1 VPDIVDFAK
10 GLRAL
15 LADGGTLTIE
25 IPHLLRLIQGGEYDT
40 IYHEHF
46 SYVSL
51 LTTQRVL
58 ATAGL
63 TVVDVE
69 ELPTHGGSL
78 RTWSMPT
85 ETATPPTEAVARVLG
100 DEARAGLD
108 TLEGH
113 RGFADSVA
121 RVRDDLVEF
130 LVACRRGGKRV
141 VAYGAPGKGNTLLN
155 HCGIRSDL
163 VEFSVDRNPFKH
175 GKFLPGTHIPIHP
188 VEALAEA
195 RPDYVLVMP
204 WNLRREIGSQLDY
217 VAEWRGKLVV
227 ALPELEV
234 FAPGHGG

>member
-1 VPDIVDFAK
+1 V
-10 GLRAL
+10 
-15 LADGGTLTIE
+15 ADDGHVSIE
-25 IPHLLRLIQGGEYDT
+25 IPHLLRLIEGREYDT

-58 ATAGL
+58 AAAGL
-63 TVVDVE
+63 VVVHVE

-78 RTWSMPT
+78 RTWSMPS
-85 ETATPPTEAVARVLG
+85 ESARPPSPAVTAVLES
-100 DEARAGLD
+100 EARAGLH

-113 RGFADSVA
+113 AGFASSVA
-121 RVRDDLVEF
+121 EVRNDLMEF
-130 LVACRRGGKRV
+130 LIDCSRRGKRV

-155 HCGIRSDL
+155 HCGIRGDL
-163 VEFSVDRNPFKH
+163 VELAVDRNPFKH

-204 WNLRREIGSQLDY
+204 WNLRAEISAQLDY
-217 VAEWRGKLVV
+217 VRDWGGQLVV
-227 ALPELEV
+227 ALPRLEI
-234 FAPGHGG
+234 F